1 MARYGHVLVLQEWR
15 GNKKVQGRLILQA
28 RHSQRHGEVEGDL
41 GNDCKIYHSHTVK
54 FELIFGSAGGLLLE
68 LSASVG

>member
-1 MARYGHVLVLQEWR
+1 M
-15 GNKKVQGRLILQA
+15 LQA

-68 LSASVG
+68 LSALNLMSQIEASRQYQWIEIDQSEPA